1 VIACKRVRRGGE
13 DVRERRSRRP
23 PGGAS
28 VVTRK
33 RLPVDREDVEAAARA
48 GHLEVFRWARDN
60 GCPDLRD
67 WERIAVA
74 GGWMAYSDN

>member
-1 VIACKRVRRGGE
+1 M
-13 DVRERRSRRP
+13 
-23 PGGAS
+23 
-28 VVTRK
+28 VTRK

-74 GGWMAYSDN
+74 GAGWHILTTRRADTCVLCALRRNLLTTASARVLR

>member
-1 VIACKRVRRGGE
+1 MLQWLRANGCPWT
-13 DVRERRSRRP
+13 ER
-23 PGGAS
+23 
-28 VVTRK
+28 TC
-33 RLPVDREDVEAAARA
+33 EAAARA

>member
-1 VIACKRVRRGGE
+1 MLQWLRANGCPWT
-13 DVRERRSRRP
+13 ER
-23 PGGAS
+23 
-28 VVTRK
+28 TC
-33 RLPVDREDVEAAARA
+33 EAAARA
-48 GHLEVFRWARDN
+48 GHLEVFRWAHDN